1 MKQSTHDTLLR
12 EASFGAVLAHRAEM
26 EPDETVFTFL
36 SDNGQDAEE
45 VTYLQLHMRAQAI
58 ASALLESRKPGG
70 HTLLLFPPGLDYVA
84 SVFGCFQAGVVGV
97 SAPPPQPKRLHR
109 TLPRLTAIAADAEV
123 ESVLTSAF
131 IRDAAQQFFQNDA
144 LSRAEWI
151 AIDALPEA
159 AKECVVEPDLN
170 ALAFLQYT
178 SGSTREP
185 RGVML
190 SHRNLLTNSEI
201 ITRAFG
207 HRPATED
214 KGVIWL
220 PPYHDMGLI
229 GGVLQPV
236 HVGGPCVLMS
246 PLAVIKR
253 PARWLEAISR
263 FRATTS
269 GGPNFAYDLCVN
281 RIDDETC
288 ETLDLSSWRV
298 AFNGAEPI
306 RATTIEAF
314 SRKFERCGFKK
325 RSFFPCYGLAEAT
338 LIVTGPD
345 RDDEPSLLDV
355 DARAVERGSI
365 QPPVDGEALS
375 RLVGCGTPYDEH
387 ELVIVDPASGSR
399 CKEGEVGE
407 IWVAGPSVALGYW
420 RQSAETDD
428 CFGGELRDDPDG
440 VRYLRTGD
448 LGAVLDDEL
457 YVVGRLKELLILNGR
472 NIHPHDIEFSAEA
485 AHPCLRP
492 HCSAAFERGTAGSGE
507 AAILLEIRQEENI
520 DMEAVI
526 GAVRQRVA
534 EELDLSLAWIGLCG
548 AGEIP
553 KTTSGKIQR
562 NLCRTMV
569 EAAEI
574 TRLAEAPVAS

>member
-1 MKQSTHDTLLR
+1 MNQSAHDILLR
-12 EASFGAVLAHRAEM
+12 EASFGAILAHRAEM

-36 SDNGQDAEE
+36 SDDGQQVED
-45 VTYLQLHMRAQAI
+45 VTYRELHMRAQTI
-58 ASALLESRKPGG
+58 AGALLESHQPGS

-84 SVFGCFQAGVVGV
+84 SVFGCFQAGIVGV

-123 ESVLTSAF
+123 ESVLTSGF
-131 IRDAAQQFFQNDA
+131 IRDAAQGFFEDGA
-144 LSRAEWI
+144 LKEAEWV
-151 AIDALPEA
+151 AVDSMPEPGSEVVADVAL
-159 AKECVVEPDLN
+159 D

-201 ITRAFG
+201 ITEAFG
-207 HRPATED
+207 HRPGGES
-214 KGVIWL
+214 KGMIWL

-229 GGVLQPV
+229 GGILQPV
-236 HVGGPCVLMS
+236 HVGAPCVLMS

-263 FRATTS
+263 FQATTS

-281 RIDDETC
+281 RIDEETC
-288 ETLDLSSWRV
+288 EQLDLSSWRV

-306 RATTIEAF
+306 RAETIDAF
-314 SRKFERCGFKK
+314 TQKFERCGFKK

-345 RDDEPSLLDV
+345 REDEPSLLEV
-355 DARAVERGSI
+355 DARALEQGRV
-365 QPPVDGEALS
+365 QPPAGEGPVS
-375 RLVGCGTPYDEH
+375 RLVGCGTHYDQH
-387 ELVIVDPASGSR
+387 ELIIVDPESGSR
-399 CKEGEVGE
+399 CREGQVGE
-407 IWVAGPSVALGYW
+407 IWATGPSVALGYW
-420 RQSAETDD
+420 RQSAETDE
-428 CFGGELRDDPDG
+428 CFGGELRDVSDG
-440 VRYLRTGD
+440 TRYLRTGD

-472 NIHPHDIEFSAEA
+472 NIHPHDIEFCAEA
-485 AHPCLRP
+485 AHPALRP
-492 HCSAAFERGTAGSGE
+492 HCSAAFERGAPGSAEAG
-507 AAILLEIRQEENI
+507 ILLEIREEENL
-520 DMEAVI
+520 DME
-526 GAVRQRVA
+526 GAIAGVRQKVA

-562 NLCRTMV
+562 NLCHTMV
-569 EAAEI
+569 EADEI
-574 TRLAEAPVAS
+574 TLLAEAPVAS